1 MNDRDANRL
10 QMFRTVNATCQQ
22 PEHAAVWQNQPPAIF
37 ARRVTQFGALLADL
51 ESLVERREAQT
62 TGHAEQKQ
70 REEQELEAIAYQTG
84 AVLSEYYLDRQQE
97 ALAAQVD
104 FPPSSWQLLRDEQL
118 IARSQTVLNR
128 LQEALASDGSPPS
141 GGGIGTITVTDA
153 PTNDP
158 PIVHAAPLADYGLT
172 AASAAALEKELQ
184 DYVAI
189 VSAPQTTTT
198 GRAAM
203 TKMLRER
210 FLDIARHLERMDK
223 LVDTFRTTPA
233 GVAFAESWTAARNIY
248 DRGHGPTTPPQDPPE
263 SPEPTAA

>member
-1 MNDRDANRL
+1 M
-10 QMFRTVNATCQQ
+10 
-22 PEHAAVWQNQPPAIF
+22 
-37 ARRVTQFGALLADL
+37 
-51 ESLVERREAQT
+51 
-62 TGHAEQKQ
+62 
-70 REEQELEAIAYQTG
+70 
-84 AVLSEYYLDRQQE
+84 SEYYLDRHQE

-128 LQEALASDGSPPS
+128 LQEALASDGSPTS
-141 GGGIGTITVTDA
+141 GDGIGTTTVTEA

-158 PIVHAAPLADYGLT
+158 PVAAAAPLADYGLT

-189 VSAPQTTTT
+189 VSAPQTSTA

-210 FLDIARHLERMDK
+210 FIDIARHLERMDK
-223 LVDTFRTTPA
+223 LIDAFRTTPA

-248 DRGHGPTTPPQDPPE
+248 DRSHGPSTPPTDPP
-263 SPEPTAA
+263 STSEPMA